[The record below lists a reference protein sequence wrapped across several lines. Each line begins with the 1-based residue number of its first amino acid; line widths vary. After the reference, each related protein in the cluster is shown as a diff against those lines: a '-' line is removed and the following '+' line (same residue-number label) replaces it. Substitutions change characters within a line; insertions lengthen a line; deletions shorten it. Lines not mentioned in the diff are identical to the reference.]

1 MSNEFDP
8 KKIIDFEKDYYNL
21 LDLDKDSFPPN
32 KTRDDKV
39 KVSKLLESSFR
50 KKARTCHP
58 DFGGSIEDFLDIVRA
73 RRILEDPI
81 LKKIYDQGFF
91 EEFNLENVNSGFE
104 VDWTKIGNYRKGTPE
119 DTIGFSIYLKI
130 CDKAKQLNIVPAFYP
145 SSNEHNYEWDFVIL
159 DSDKKKLVISIV
171 NDENEVLRL
180 TNSSNIE
187 ENLPFKIFICIPKT
201 GLSFQRQD
209 NMIFNENGKIMANGQ
224 IMGVSY
230 NDQNL
235 LESTSLDVT
244 HKYIEESLEEDLL
257 LFKDGKLNK
266 LSSNNEKTKWLDSEQ
281 IKRIDKEKIS
291 EILNLRSFVF
301 QNNENAADFLDNI
314 TNKNTIKRKNDK
326 PQLPI

>member
-1 MSNEFDP
+1 MVLIKLVKLEKRSLAIEKSELLNQKESNP
-8 KKIIDFEKDYYNL
+8 M
-21 LDLDKDSFPPN
+21 
-32 KTRDDKV
+32 
-39 KVSKLLESSFR
+39 
-50 KKARTCHP
+50 
-58 DFGGSIEDFLDIVRA
+58 
-73 RRILEDPI
+73 
-81 LKKIYDQGFF
+81 
-91 EEFNLENVNSGFE
+91 
-104 VDWTKIGNYRKGTPE
+104 
-119 DTIGFSIYLKI
+119 IGFG
-130 CDKAKQLNIVPAFYP
+130 
-145 SSNEHNYEWDFVIL
+145 L
-159 DSDKKKLVISIV
+159 DYI
-171 NDENEVLRL
+171 NVLER
-180 TNSSNIE
+180 
-187 ENLPFKIFICIPKT
+187 P
-201 GLSFQRQD
+201 D
-209 NMIFNENGKIMANGQ
+209 MIFNENGKIMANGQ

>member
-1 MSNEFDP
+1 LKIDLTKFEDLKIGDIISRLGADIEMVGNLIINFLSFFIRNSIMLIGAITLMFIESP
-8 KKIIDFEKDYYNL
+8 KLSLMVVFSIPVL
-21 LDLDKDSFPPN
+21 LF
-32 KTRDDKV
+32 
-39 KVSKLLESSFR
+39 
-50 KKARTCHP
+50 
-58 DFGGSIEDFLDIVRA
+58 
-73 RRILEDPI
+73 PI
-81 LKKIYDQGFF
+81 LKLSKHVRSLSKRVL
-91 EEFNLENVNSGFE
+91 EEQSL
-104 VDWTKIGNYRKGTPE
+104 
-119 DTIGFSIYLKI
+119 L
-130 CDKAKQLNIVPAFYP
+130 A
-145 SSNEHNYEWDFVIL
+145 
-159 DSDKKKLVISIV
+159 
-171 NDENEVLRL
+171 
-180 TNSSNIE
+180 SNIE

-235 LESTSLDVT
+235 LESTTLEVT

-257 LFKDGKLNK
+257 LFKNGKLNK